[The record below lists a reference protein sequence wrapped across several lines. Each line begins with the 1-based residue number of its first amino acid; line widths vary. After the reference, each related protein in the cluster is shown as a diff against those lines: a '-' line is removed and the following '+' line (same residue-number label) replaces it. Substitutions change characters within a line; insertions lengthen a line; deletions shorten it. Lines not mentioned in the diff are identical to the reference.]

1 VRNPERRPRVR
12 AVNSGQQ
19 RADFFRATNINRFPF
34 LVVLH
39 LEHPQHT
46 KDNRSSP
53 RFTRLENNS
62 KMPDIDCIRE
72 QLSMYPGSKLG
83 FVIYRLT
90 YSDDAQW
97 ARFMSHLNTRI
108 RLDLEEEGNGD
119 LFSHIDWDVQ
129 EDSEL
134 DGAFDE
140 TVRE

>member
-1 VRNPERRPRVR
+1 LRNQYKRFAFPGCASPETFPPH
-12 AVNSGQQ
+12 Q
-19 RADFFRATNINRFPF
+19 RQPI
-34 LVVLH
+34 V
-39 LEHPQHT
+39 
-46 KDNRSSP
+46 SSIHS
-53 RFTRLENNS
+53 TQNNP

-72 QLSMYPGSKLG
+72 QLSLYPGSKLG

-108 RLDLEEEGNGD
+108 RLELEEDGNGD

-129 EDSEL
+129 EDPEL
-134 DGAFDE
+134 DDALYE